1 MNFSNEA
8 KVGLTVILA
17 FLVAVVGFRFMRDV
31 PIFRQT
37 LEISATFERGDG
49 ISQGSIVNVSGV
61 KVGSVSRVQ
70 LTPEHRVRVIMRL
83 DDQIP
88 IPRNSVAQLTSQGI
102 VEGKS
107 IVIRLG
113 DSEQMLQF
121 GDEIEGVYVESMT
134 EVLGARSEEIAGDV
148 SESLSELNVFL
159 RQLNAA
165 FDDDTRVTLDET
177 LESASKATRQIA
189 DILENKQREIGDAI
203 DAGSRMMSQLDT
215 LATDNRPR
223 IDSVMV
229 ALQKNM
235 EELEKVRMEVE
246 SATANLN
253 NILEKINNGEGTLGR
268 LVNDASVY
276 DNLDELTKELT
287 ELVRGINENPGRYLR
302 HMSIIELF

>member
-1 MNFSNEA
+1 MKFSNEA

-37 LEISATFERGDG
+37 LEVTTTFDRGDG

-70 LTPEHRVRVIMRL
+70 LTPDHRVRVVMRL

-88 IPRNSVAQLTSQGI
+88 IPRNSVAHLTSLGI

-113 DSEQMLQF
+113 DSDQMLQF

-134 EVLGARSEEIAGDV
+134 EVLGARSEEIASDV
-148 SESLSELNVFL
+148 SESLSELNTFL
-159 RQLNAA
+159 RQLNTA
-165 FDDDTRVTLDET
+165 FDDETRVTFDQT

-189 DILENKQREIGDAI
+189 DILENKQHEIDNAI

-223 IDSVMV
+223 IDSIMV

-235 EELEKVRMEVE
+235 EELDKVRTEVE
-246 SATANLN
+246 LATANLN
-253 NILEKINNGEGTLGR
+253 NILEKINNGEGTLGK

-276 DNLDELTKELT
+276 DNLDELTRELT

>member
-1 MNFSNEA
+1 MKFSNEA
-8 KVGLTVILA
+8 KVGLTVLLA

-31 PIFRQT
+31 PIFRQS

-70 LTPEHRVRVIMRL
+70 LTPDLQVRVVMRL
-83 DDQIP
+83 DDKIP
-88 IPRNSVAQLTSQGI
+88 IPRNSVAHLTSLGI

-113 DSEQMLQF
+113 DSDELLQF
-121 GDEIEGVYVESMT
+121 GDEIDGVYIESMT

-159 RQLNAA
+159 RQLNTA
-165 FDDDTRVTLDET
+165 FDDDTRVTLDQT
-177 LESASKATRQIA
+177 LESASKAAQGIA
-189 DILENKQREIGDAI
+189 ELLENKQQEISDAI
-203 DAGSRMMSQLDT
+203 DAGSRMMAQLDT
-215 LATDNRPR
+215 LATDSRPR

-229 ALQKNM
+229 ALQQN
-235 EELEKVRMEVE
+235 LEDLERVRNEVE

-253 NILEKINNGEGTLGR
+253 DILGKVNNGEGTLGR

>member
-1 MNFSNEA
+1 MKFSNEA

-276 DNLDELTKELT
+276 ENLDELTKELT